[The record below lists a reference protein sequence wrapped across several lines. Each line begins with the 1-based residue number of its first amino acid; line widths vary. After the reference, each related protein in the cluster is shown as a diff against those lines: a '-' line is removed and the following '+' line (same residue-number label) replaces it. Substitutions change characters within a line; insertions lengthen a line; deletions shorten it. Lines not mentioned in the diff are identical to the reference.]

1 VTWITRDVQ
10 AKLTARE
17 TTYKRL
23 ARGVRCTLVP
33 R

>member
-23 ARGVRCTLVP
+23 APTVRYALAAS
-33 R
+33 